1 MLTSKQAQANQ
12 KRYGM
17 NEIREKKKLS
27 IPRVFLEQYKDFLVI
42 ILIVSAAISGLL
54 GDIKSSIVILVV
66 ITMNAILGTVQTIK
80 AEQSINSLAEL
91 SAPEATVFRDGEVNK
106 IPASEVTME
115 DEVVL
120 EAGDRVPADGRLL
133 RCMDLKIDES
143 MLTGES
149 LPAEKTLDK
158 AVIGNSLGDQTDR
171 VFAGSFVTAG
181 RGTFLVTGI
190 GMQTE
195 MGKIAGLL
203 DEAAEKKSPLQKSL
217 DEFGKKL
224 SVVILVFC
232 GILFGVSVWRGEGI
246 ADAFLFAVAL
256 AVAAIP
262 EALSS
267 IVTIVLSMGTGE
279 MAKEHAIVR
288 KLHAV
293 EGLGRVSVICSDK
306 TGTLTQNKMTVEACY
321 ADGKDMPLEY
331 EKTRQLPEFQKLMIY
346 SVLCKDAVC
355 TEEKELGDPTETSLI
370 NMAAKAGI
378 DAETVRRQNPRIGER
393 PFDSTRK
400 MMTTVHN
407 IGAERVMI
415 VKGAVDRMLPLMK
428 KIARDGMEYKIS
440 ESDRRKIE
448 QQNQTYAENG
458 LRVLAF
464 GYRVLDSGSD
474 LDENEEDNLVFLGMT
489 AMMDPPREE
498 SKAAVQSCIEA
509 GIRPVM
515 ITGDHKI
522 TAAAIAKRI
531 GILQE
536 GDLVCEGAD
545 IDGMSDEDLEEYVE
559 RVSVYARVAPEH
571 KIRIVKA
578 WQRKGNIVAMTG
590 DGVNDAPALKQ
601 ADVGVAM
608 GITGTD
614 VAKEAAAIVLAD
626 DNFAT
631 IIKAV
636 ERGRSIFENIRHSI
650 GFLLSGNLGAILTVL
665 YASLAGLPVPF
676 APVHLLFINLLTDSL
691 PAIALGLEPQDPAS
705 MKMKPEKRSN
715 SLLEGKNLLKIGVEG
730 LCIGV
735 MTSVAFTI
743 GLGENTTGTGNVI
756 LAKTLAFGTLCLGRL
771 VHGYNCKS
779 DHTVIFTKRFWNN
792 PFLTGA
798 FVLGSV
804 MLLAVI
810 YVPGLSGMFQTVSL
824 NPKSLYREQLAL
836 CDDKIIDAL
845 VERNSIIEK
854 IMAYKEEYGMSI
866 IQPKQEEKQERQL
879 EIKLDGNKYSEE
891 IEDVFRRIRR
901 NSKRIQA
908 RKLFDYNIVLI
919 GFMGAG
925 KSTISDYLST
935 VFDME
940 IVEMDQLIADR
951 EEMSIPDIFAT
962 YGEEY
967 FRNLE
972 TDLLI
977 EMQDKKNV
985 VISCGGGVAMRERNV
1000 EEMKKNG
1007 KVVLLTAS
1015 PETIYERVKD
1025 NNDRPVLQ
1033 GRKNVAGISELMEQ
1047 RREKYEAAADIV
1059 VNTDDKDVLT
1069 ICEELVQ
1076 KLTRAEI

>member
-1 MLTSKQAQANQ
+1 
-12 KRYGM
+12 
-17 NEIREKKKLS
+17 
-27 IPRVFLEQYKDFLVI
+27 
-42 ILIVSAAISGLL
+42 
-54 GDIKSSIVILVV
+54 
-66 ITMNAILGTVQTIK
+66 
-80 AEQSINSLAEL
+80 
-91 SAPEATVFRDGEVNK
+91 
-106 IPASEVTME
+106 
-115 DEVVL
+115 
-120 EAGDRVPADGRLL
+120 
-133 RCMDLKIDES
+133 
-143 MLTGES
+143 
-149 LPAEKTLDK
+149 
-158 AVIGNSLGDQTDR
+158 
-171 VFAGSFVTAG
+171 
-181 RGTFLVTGI
+181 
-190 GMQTE
+190 
-195 MGKIAGLL
+195 
-203 DEAAEKKSPLQKSL
+203 
-217 DEFGKKL
+217 
-224 SVVILVFC
+224 
-232 GILFGVSVWRGEGI
+232 
-246 ADAFLFAVAL
+246 
-256 AVAAIP
+256 
-262 EALSS
+262 
-267 IVTIVLSMGTGE
+267 
-279 MAKEHAIVR
+279 
-288 KLHAV
+288 
-293 EGLGRVSVICSDK
+293 
-306 TGTLTQNKMTVEACY
+306 
-321 ADGKDMPLEY
+321 
-331 EKTRQLPEFQKLMIY
+331 
-346 SVLCKDAVC
+346 
-355 TEEKELGDPTETSLI
+355 
-370 NMAAKAGI
+370 MAAKAGI

-428 KIARDGMEYKIS
+428 KIARDGMEYEIS
-440 ESDRRKIE
+440 DSDRRKIE

-464 GYRVLDSGSD
+464 GYRILDSGSD
-474 LDENEEDNLVFLGMT
+474 LDENEEENLVFLGMT

-636 ERGRSIFENIRHSI
+636 ERGRSIFENIRHAI

-743 GLGENTTGTGNVI
+743 GLGGNATGTGNVI

-824 NPKSLYREQLAL
+824 NPKSLTWMCVLAFANL
-836 CDDKIIDAL
+836 LIIQFLKWIRSKFLLRISDKID
-845 VERNSIIEK
+845 II
-854 IMAYKEEYGMSI
+854 
-866 IQPKQEEKQERQL
+866 
-879 EIKLDGNKYSEE
+879 
-891 IEDVFRRIRR
+891 
-901 NSKRIQA
+901 
-908 RKLFDYNIVLI
+908 
-919 GFMGAG
+919 
-925 KSTISDYLST
+925 
-935 VFDME
+935 
-940 IVEMDQLIADR
+940 
-951 EEMSIPDIFAT
+951 
-962 YGEEY
+962 
-967 FRNLE
+967 
-972 TDLLI
+972 
-977 EMQDKKNV
+977 KN
-985 VISCGGGVAMRERNV
+985 
-1000 EEMKKNG
+1000 
-1007 KVVLLTAS
+1007 
-1015 PETIYERVKD
+1015 
-1025 NNDRPVLQ
+1025 
-1033 GRKNVAGISELMEQ
+1033 
-1047 RREKYEAAADIV
+1047 
-1059 VNTDDKDVLT
+1059 
-1069 ICEELVQ
+1069 
-1076 KLTRAEI
+1076 

>member
-1 MLTSKQAQANQ
+1 MLWTDRERRQTMLTSKQAQENQ

-115 DEVVL
+115 DEVIL

-158 AVIGNSLGDQTDR
+158 AAIGNSLGDQTDR

-217 DEFGKKL
+217 DEFGKRL

-321 ADGKDMPLEY
+321 ADGKDMSLEY

-346 SVLCKDAVC
+346 SVLCNDAVC

-400 MMTTVHN
+400 MMTTVHDT
-407 IGAERVMI
+407 GAERVMI

-464 GYRVLDSGSD
+464 GYRILDSNSD
-474 LDENEEDNLVFLGMT
+474 LDENEEENLVFLGMT

-715 SLLEGKNLLKIGVEG
+715 SLLEGENLLKIGVEG

-735 MTSVAFTI
+735 MTSIAFTI

-824 NPKSLYREQLAL
+824 NPKCLTWMCVLAFANLLMIQLL
-836 CDDKIIDAL
+836 KWIRSKFLLRISDKID
-845 VERNSIIEK
+845 II
-854 IMAYKEEYGMSI
+854 
-866 IQPKQEEKQERQL
+866 
-879 EIKLDGNKYSEE
+879 
-891 IEDVFRRIRR
+891 
-901 NSKRIQA
+901 
-908 RKLFDYNIVLI
+908 
-919 GFMGAG
+919 
-925 KSTISDYLST
+925 
-935 VFDME
+935 
-940 IVEMDQLIADR
+940 
-951 EEMSIPDIFAT
+951 
-962 YGEEY
+962 
-967 FRNLE
+967 
-972 TDLLI
+972 
-977 EMQDKKNV
+977 KN
-985 VISCGGGVAMRERNV
+985 
-1000 EEMKKNG
+1000 
-1007 KVVLLTAS
+1007 
-1015 PETIYERVKD
+1015 
-1025 NNDRPVLQ
+1025 
-1033 GRKNVAGISELMEQ
+1033 
-1047 RREKYEAAADIV
+1047 
-1059 VNTDDKDVLT
+1059 
-1069 ICEELVQ
+1069 
-1076 KLTRAEI
+1076 

>member
-1 MLTSKQAQANQ
+1 MLWTDRERRQTMLTSKQAQANQ

-115 DEVVL
+115 DEVIL

-149 LPAEKTLDK
+149 LPVEKTLDK

-321 ADGKDMPLEY
+321 ADGKDMSLEC

-346 SVLCKDAVC
+346 SVLCNDAVC

-428 KIARDGMEYKIS
+428 KIARDGMEYEIS
-440 ESDRRKIE
+440 DSDRRKIE

-464 GYRVLDSGSD
+464 GYRMLDSGSD
-474 LDENEEDNLVFLGMT
+474 LDENEEENLVFLGMT

-665 YASLAGLPVPF
+665 YASLARLPVPF

-824 NPKSLYREQLAL
+824 NPKCLTWMCVLAFANLLIIQLL
-836 CDDKIIDAL
+836 KWIRSKFLLRISDKID
-845 VERNSIIEK
+845 II
-854 IMAYKEEYGMSI
+854 
-866 IQPKQEEKQERQL
+866 
-879 EIKLDGNKYSEE
+879 
-891 IEDVFRRIRR
+891 
-901 NSKRIQA
+901 
-908 RKLFDYNIVLI
+908 
-919 GFMGAG
+919 
-925 KSTISDYLST
+925 
-935 VFDME
+935 
-940 IVEMDQLIADR
+940 
-951 EEMSIPDIFAT
+951 
-962 YGEEY
+962 
-967 FRNLE
+967 
-972 TDLLI
+972 
-977 EMQDKKNV
+977 KN
-985 VISCGGGVAMRERNV
+985 
-1000 EEMKKNG
+1000 
-1007 KVVLLTAS
+1007 
-1015 PETIYERVKD
+1015 
-1025 NNDRPVLQ
+1025 
-1033 GRKNVAGISELMEQ
+1033 
-1047 RREKYEAAADIV
+1047 
-1059 VNTDDKDVLT
+1059 
-1069 ICEELVQ
+1069 
-1076 KLTRAEI
+1076 

>member
-12 KRYGM
+12 KMYGA
-17 NEIREKKKLS
+17 NEIRGKEKLS
-27 IPRVFLEQYKDFLVI
+27 VLRVFLEQYKDFLVI
-42 ILIVSAAISGLL
+42 ILIVSAVISGLL

-66 ITMNAILGTVQTIK
+66 ITMNAVLGTVQTIK
-80 AEQSINSLAEL
+80 AEQSINSLQEL
-91 SAPEATVFRDGEVNK
+91 SAPEATVYRDDVTMK
-106 IPASEVTME
+106 IPAAEVTME
-115 DEVVL
+115 DEVLL
-120 EAGDRVPADGRLL
+120 ESGDRVPADGRILK
-133 RCMDLKIDES
+133 CMDLKIDES

-149 LPAEKTLDK
+149 IPAEKTLDR
-158 AVIGNSLGDQTDR
+158 APSGIALGDQTDR

-203 DEAAEKKSPLQKSL
+203 DQASEKKSPLQKSL

-224 SVVILVFC
+224 SVTILVFC
-232 GILFGVSVWRGEGI
+232 GILFGVSVWRGESI

-267 IVTIVLSMGTGE
+267 IVTIVLSMGTGK

-321 ADGKDMPLEY
+321 IN
-331 EKTRQLPEFQKLMIY
+331 EKNVTSEWGDVRKTPELYKLMLY
-346 SVLCKDAVC
+346 SVLCSDAIC
-355 TEEKELGDPTETSLI
+355 TKEKEIGDPTEIALV
-370 NMAAKAGI
+370 NMAAKAEL
-378 DAETVRRQNPRIGER
+378 DAEVMRKQNPRIGEK

-400 MMTTVHN
+400 MMSVVHK
-407 IGAERVMI
+407 IAGEQVLI
-415 VKGAVDRMLPLMK
+415 VKGAVDRLLPLMDEIAHDGVK
-428 KIARDGMEYKIS
+428 LKITDSDKS
-440 ESDRRKIE
+440 EIE
-448 QQNQTYAENG
+448 RQNQIYAEEG

-464 GYRVLDSGSD
+464 GYRILEKDSD
-474 LDENEEDNLVFLGMT
+474 PNTYKEENLVFLGLT

-498 SKAAVQSCIEA
+498 SEAAVRDCIEA

-536 GDLVCEGAD
+536 NDLVCEGAD
-545 IDGMSDEDLEEYVE
+545 VDKMSDAELSEYVE
-559 RVSVYARVAPEH
+559 KVSVYARVAPEH

-578 WQRKGNIVAMTG
+578 WQKKGNIVAMTG

-665 YASLAGLPVPF
+665 YASFAGLPVPF

-691 PAIALGLEPQDPAS
+691 PAIALGLEPEDPAS
-705 MKMKPEKRSN
+705 MLRQPEKGN
-715 SLLEGKNLLKIGVEG
+715 HSLLDEKNLLQIGLEG
-730 LCIGV
+730 LCIGMV
-735 MTSVAFTI
+735 TSIAFTI
-743 GLGENTTGTGNVI
+743 GLGGNPAGASGYSSENVEI
-756 LAKTLAFGTLCLGRL
+756 ARTLAFGTLCLGRL

-779 DHTVIFTKRFWNN
+779 DRTVIFTKRFWNN

-798 FVLGSV
+798 FALGGAL
-804 MLLAVI
+804 LLAVI
-810 YVPGLSGMFQTVSL
+810 YMPGLSGMFQTVQL
-824 NPKSLYREQLAL
+824 DVEKLMWMLVLAL
-836 CDDKIIDAL
+836 ANLPVIQLLKYIK
-845 VERNSIIEK
+845 RKMS
-854 IMAYKEEYGMSI
+854 YK
-866 IQPKQEEKQERQL
+866 
-879 EIKLDGNKYSEE
+879 
-891 IEDVFRRIRR
+891 
-901 NSKRIQA
+901 
-908 RKLFDYNIVLI
+908 
-919 GFMGAG
+919 
-925 KSTISDYLST
+925 
-935 VFDME
+935 
-940 IVEMDQLIADR
+940 
-951 EEMSIPDIFAT
+951 
-962 YGEEY
+962 
-967 FRNLE
+967 
-972 TDLLI
+972 
-977 EMQDKKNV
+977 
-985 VISCGGGVAMRERNV
+985 
-1000 EEMKKNG
+1000 MKK
-1007 KVVLLTAS
+1007 S
-1015 PETIYERVKD
+1015 D
-1025 NNDRPVLQ
+1025 
-1033 GRKNVAGISELMEQ
+1033 
-1047 RREKYEAAADIV
+1047 
-1059 VNTDDKDVLT
+1059 
-1069 ICEELVQ
+1069 
-1076 KLTRAEI
+1076 

>member
-12 KRYGM
+12 KRYGA
-17 NEIREKKKLS
+17 NEIRGKEKLS

-42 ILIVSAAISGLL
+42 ILIVSAVISGLL

-66 ITMNAILGTVQTIK
+66 ITMNAVLGTVQTIK
-80 AEQSINSLAEL
+80 AEQSINNLQEL
-91 SAPEATVFRDGEVNK
+91 SAPEATVYRDGVTMK

-115 DEVVL
+115 DEVLL
-120 EAGDRVPADGRLL
+120 ESGDRVPADGKLL
-133 RCMDLKIDES
+133 KCMDLKIDES

-149 LPAEKTLDK
+149 LPSEKTLDK
-158 AVIGNSLGDQTDR
+158 MPSGDALGDQTNR
-171 VFAGSFVTAG
+171 VYAGSFVTAG

-203 DEAAEKKSPLQKSL
+203 DEASEKKSPLQKSL

-224 SVVILVFC
+224 SIAILVFC
-232 GILFGVSVWRGEGI
+232 GILFDVSVWRGESI

-321 ADGKDMPLEY
+321 IDGENVTLECENY
-331 EKTRQLPEFQKLMIY
+331 GRIQELNKLMLY
-346 SVLCKDAVC
+346 SILCSDAVC
-355 TEEKELGDPTETSLI
+355 TEEKEIGDPTEIALV
-370 NMAAKAGI
+370 NMAVKAGI
-378 DAETVRRQNPRIGER
+378 DTETVRKQNPRIGEK

-400 MMTTVHN
+400 MMTTVHD
-407 IGAERVMI
+407 IGGKRVMI
-415 VKGAVDRMLPLMK
+415 VKGAVDRLLPLMD
-428 KIARDGMEYKIS
+428 KIANAGRERAIIDDDK
-440 ESDRRKIE
+440 RKIE
-448 QQNQTYAENG
+448 QQNQIYAEDG

-464 GYRVLDSGSD
+464 GYRILD
-474 LDENEEDNLVFLGMT
+474 DEADINDSEKMEEKNLVFLGLT

-498 SKAAVQSCIEA
+498 SKDAVNDCIDA

-531 GILQE
+531 GILKE
-536 GDLVCEGAD
+536 GYLVCEGAD
-545 IDGMSDEDLEEYVE
+545 IDKMSDEELEEYVE
-559 RVSVYARVAPEH
+559 KVSVYARVAPEH

-636 ERGRSIFENIRHSI
+636 ERGRNIFENIRHAI

-665 YASLAGLPVPF
+665 YAALAGLPVPF

-691 PAIALGLEPQDPAS
+691 PAIALGLEPQDPTA
-705 MKMKPEKRSN
+705 MRKKPEKNNR
-715 SLLEGKNLLKIGVEG
+715 SLLDGKNLLQIGIEG
-730 LCIGV
+730 LCIGTL
-735 MTSVAFTI
+735 TSIAFTI
-743 GLGENTTGTGNVI
+743 GLGGNPAGTDGNIV
-756 LAKTLAFGTLCLGRL
+756 LARTLAFGTLCLGRL
-771 VHGYNCKS
+771 MHGYNCKS
-779 DHTVIFTKRFWNN
+779 DRAVIFTKKFWNN

-798 FVLGSV
+798 FALGSV
-804 MLLAVI
+804 LLLAVI

-824 NPKSLYREQLAL
+824 NRESLVWMCSLAVANLPVIQLLKYAKS
-836 CDDKIIDAL
+836 K
-845 VERNSIIEK
+845 
-854 IMAYKEEYGMSI
+854 
-866 IQPKQEEKQERQL
+866 
-879 EIKLDGNKYSEE
+879 
-891 IEDVFRRIRR
+891 F
-901 NSKRIQA
+901 
-908 RKLFDYNIVLI
+908 
-919 GFMGAG
+919 
-925 KSTISDYLST
+925 
-935 VFDME
+935 
-940 IVEMDQLIADR
+940 
-951 EEMSIPDIFAT
+951 
-962 YGEEY
+962 
-967 FRNLE
+967 
-972 TDLLI
+972 
-977 EMQDKKNV
+977 
-985 VISCGGGVAMRERNV
+985 
-1000 EEMKKNG
+1000 
-1007 KVVLLTAS
+1007 
-1015 PETIYERVKD
+1015 
-1025 NNDRPVLQ
+1025 
-1033 GRKNVAGISELMEQ
+1033 EL
-1047 RREKYEAAADIV
+1047 
-1059 VNTDDKDVLT
+1059 
-1069 ICEELVQ
+1069 
-1076 KLTRAEI
+1076 